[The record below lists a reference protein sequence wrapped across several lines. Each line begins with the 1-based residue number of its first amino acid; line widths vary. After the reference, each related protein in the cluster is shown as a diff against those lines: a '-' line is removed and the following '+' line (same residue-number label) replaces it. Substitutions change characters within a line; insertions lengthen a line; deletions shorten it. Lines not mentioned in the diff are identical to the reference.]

1 MHKQHPVFDHKTAIH
16 RTMDIII
23 DSGATK
29 GDWRVISPSGKE
41 VARILTKGT
50 NVSTMKMETIYRIIS
65 DATGLIRDLRHK
77 IENIYFYTA
86 GVITPEIEESLRS
99 AFRKTFP
106 TAEVEISND
115 LIAAARA
122 ACGRNHGIVAILGT
136 GSNSCLWDGEKIIQ
150 TVRSGGF
157 ILGDEGSA
165 AALGKAFISDLIK
178 GIVPGHIADD
188 FSKEYDSSYES
199 IVENVYR
206 SKTSP
211 SGYLGGLAPFI
222 MRYYEKDQYIRT
234 LVEDNF
240 RAFIQRSLKK
250 YDTTK
255 NPVGII
261 GGFGCALKDIF
272 SRIAQ
277 EEGIRISGFHSA
289 PIEGLID
296 YHRI

>member
-1 MHKQHPVFDHKTAIH
+1 MNN
-16 RTMDIII
+16 III
-23 DSGATK
+23 ESGATK

-41 VARILTKGT
+41 IARILTGGT
-50 NVSTMKMETIYRIIS
+50 NVSTMKIETVCQIIS
-65 DATGLIRDLRHK
+65 DAAGQIRNLGHD

-86 GVITPEIEESLRS
+86 GVVTPEIAASLTS
-99 AFRKTFP
+99 TFQSTFP
-106 TAEVEISND
+106 SANIDIAND
-115 LIAAARA
+115 LVAAARA
-122 ACGRNHGIVAILGT
+122 ACGRECGIVAILGT
-136 GSNSCLWDGEKIIQ
+136 GSNSCLWDGEKITR

-165 AALGKAFISDLIK
+165 AALGKAFVSDLIK
-178 GIVPGHIADD
+178 GLVPEYIATD
-188 FSKEYDSSYES
+188 FGREYDSSYEG

-234 LVEDNF
+234 LVENNF

>member
-1 MHKQHPVFDHKTAIH
+1 MNN
-16 RTMDIII
+16 III
-23 DSGATK
+23 ESGATK

-41 VARILTKGT
+41 VARILTGGT
-50 NVSTMKMETIYRIIS
+50 NVSTMKMDMVCQIIS
-65 DATGLIRDLRHK
+65 DASGQIHNLNHD

-86 GVITPEIEESLRS
+86 GVITPEIIASLTS
-99 AFRKTFP
+99 TFQSTFP
-106 TAEVEISND
+106 SAEVEIAND
-115 LIAAARA
+115 LVAAARA
-122 ACGRNHGIVAILGT
+122 ACGRNRGIVAILGT
-136 GSNSCLWDGEKIIQ
+136 GSNSCLWDGENIIQ

-165 AALGKAFISDLIK
+165 SALGKAFIADLIK
-178 GIVPGHIADD
+178 GLVPEYIAEN

-211 SGYLGGLAPFI
+211 SGYLGSFAPFI
-222 MRYYEKDQYIRT
+222 MRYYENDQYIRT

-272 SRIAQ
+272 CKVAQ
-277 EEGIRISGFHSA
+277 EEGIQISGFHST
-289 PIEGLID
+289 PIEGLIE
-296 YHRI
+296 YHQTR

>member
-1 MHKQHPVFDHKTAIH
+1 MN
-16 RTMDIII
+16 III
-23 DSGATK
+23 ESGATK
-29 GDWRVISPSGKE
+29 GDWRVISPTGKE

-65 DATGLIRDLRHK
+65 DATRLIRDLRHK

-86 GVITPEIEESLRS
+86 GVITPEIAESLRS
-99 AFRKTFP
+99 AFLKTFP
-106 TAEVEISND
+106 TAEVEIAND

-122 ACGRNHGIVAILGT
+122 ACGHDHGIVAILGT
-136 GSNSCLWDGEKIIQ
+136 GSNSCLWDGEKIVQ

-165 AALGKAFISDLIK
+165 TALGKAFISDLIK
-178 GIVPGHIADD
+178 GIVPPYIADD
-188 FSKEYDSSYES
+188 FGKEYDSRYES
-199 IVENVYR
+199 IVENIYH

-211 SGYLGGLAPFI
+211 SAYLGGFAPFI
-222 MRYYEKDQYIRT
+222 MRYYEKDKYVRT
-234 LVEDNF
+234 LVEENF

-277 EEGIRISGFHSA
+277 EEGIHISGFHSA
-289 PIEGLID
+289 PVERLID
-296 YHRI
+296 YHCI

>member
-1 MHKQHPVFDHKTAIH
+1 MSN
-16 RTMDIII
+16 III

-86 GVITPEIEESLRS
+86 GVITPEIAASLTS
-99 AFRKTFP
+99 AFQKIFP
-106 TAEVEISND
+106 SAKVEIAND

-122 ACGRNHGIVAILGT
+122 ACGRDCGIVAILGT
-136 GSNSCLWDGEKIIQ
+136 GSNSCLWDGENITQ

-165 AALGKAFISDLIK
+165 ATLGKTFIADLIK
-178 GIVPGHIADD
+178 GLVPEYIAED
-188 FSKEYDSSYES
+188 FGKEYDSSYET

-211 SGYLGGLAPFI
+211 SSYLGGLAPFI
-222 MRYYEKDQYIRT
+222 MRYYEKDQYMRN
-234 LVEDNF
+234 LVDNNF

-272 SRIAQ
+272 CKVAQ
-277 EEGIRISGFHSA
+277 EEGIQISGFHSA
-289 PIEGLID
+289 PIEGLIK
-296 YHRI
+296 YHQTR

>member
-1 MHKQHPVFDHKTAIH
+1 MHKV
-16 RTMDIII
+16 IIE
-23 DSGATK
+23 SGATK

-41 VARILTKGT
+41 VARILTGGT
-50 NVSTMKMETIYRIIS
+50 NVSTMKMETVCQTIS
-65 DATGLIRDLRHK
+65 DAAWQISNLGHE
-77 IENIYFYTA
+77 IEKVYFYTA
-86 GVITPEIEESLRS
+86 GVVTPEIAASLTSTFKSIFPS
-99 AFRKTFP
+99 A
-106 TAEVEISND
+106 EIEISND
-115 LIAAARA
+115 LVAAARA
-122 ACGRNHGIVAILGT
+122 ACGRNCGIVAILGT

-165 AALGKAFISDLIK
+165 AALGKAFIADLIK
-178 GIVPGHIADD
+178 GLVPEHIAED
-188 FSKEYDSSYES
+188 FGKEYDSSYES

-206 SKTSP
+206 SKSSP
-211 SGYLGGLAPFI
+211 SAYLGEFARFI
-222 MRYYEKDQYIRT
+222 MRYYESEEYIRN

-250 YDTTK
+250 YDTTR

-277 EEGIRISGFHSA
+277 EEGIRVSGFHSS
-289 PIEGLID
+289 PIEGLIV
-296 YHRI
+296 YHQTR

>member
-1 MHKQHPVFDHKTAIH
+1 MNN
-16 RTMDIII
+16 III
-23 DSGATK
+23 ESGATK

-41 VARILTKGT
+41 IARILTGGT
-50 NVSTMKMETIYRIIS
+50 NVSTMKMETICQIIS
-65 DATGLIRDLRHK
+65 DAAEQIHNLGHD

-86 GVITPEIEESLRS
+86 GVVTPEIVASLTS
-99 AFRKTFP
+99 TFQRVFP
-106 TAEVEISND
+106 YAKVEIAND

-122 ACGRNHGIVAILGT
+122 ACGHDCGIVAILGT

-165 AALGKAFISDLIK
+165 AVLGKAFVADLIK
-178 GIVPGHIADD
+178 GIVPEYIAEA
-188 FSKEYDSSYES
+188 FGREYDSSYEG

-222 MRYYEKDQYIRT
+222 VRYYERDEYVRN

-240 RAFIQRSLKK
+240 RAFIRRSLKK

-272 SRIAQ
+272 CKVAQ
-277 EEGIRISGFHSA
+277 EEGIQVSGFHSA
-289 PIEGLID
+289 PIEGLIA
-296 YHRI
+296 YHQQ

>member
-1 MHKQHPVFDHKTAIH
+1 MNN
-16 RTMDIII
+16 III
-23 DSGATK
+23 ESGATK

-41 VARILTKGT
+41 IARILTGGT
-50 NVSTMKMETIYRIIS
+50 NVSTMKIETVCQIIS
-65 DATGLIRDLRHK
+65 DAAGQIRNLGHD

-86 GVITPEIEESLRS
+86 GVVTPEIAASLTS
-99 AFRKTFP
+99 TFQSTFP
-106 TAEVEISND
+106 SANIDIAND
-115 LIAAARA
+115 LVAAARA
-122 ACGRNHGIVAILGT
+122 ACGRECGIVAILGT
-136 GSNSCLWDGEKIIQ
+136 GSNSCLWDGEKITR

-165 AALGKAFISDLIK
+165 AALGKAFVSDLIK
-178 GIVPGHIADD
+178 GLVPEYIAVD
-188 FSKEYDSSYES
+188 FGREYDSSYEG

-222 MRYYEKDQYIRT
+222 MRYYEKDQYVRN
-234 LVEDNF
+234 LVDDNF

-250 YDTTK
+250 YDTTE

-261 GGFGCALKDIF
+261 GGFGYALKDIF

-277 EEGIRISGFHSA
+277 EEGIRVSGFHSS
-289 PIEGLID
+289 PIEGLVV
-296 YHRI
+296 YHV

>member
-1 MHKQHPVFDHKTAIH
+1 MNN
-16 RTMDIII
+16 III
-23 DSGATK
+23 ESGATK

-41 VARILTKGT
+41 VSRILTGGT
-50 NVSTMKMETIYRIIS
+50 NVSTMKMETICQIIS
-65 DATGLIRDLRHK
+65 DAAVQIHNLNHD

-86 GVITPEIEESLRS
+86 GVITPEITASLTA
-99 AFRKTFP
+99 AFHSIFP
-106 TAEVEISND
+106 SSKVEIAND

-122 ACGRNHGIVAILGT
+122 ACGRNSGIVAILGT
-136 GSNSCLWDGEKIIQ
+136 GSNSCLWDGEKITQ
-150 TVRSGGF
+150 NVRSGGF

-165 AALGKAFISDLIK
+165 SALGKAFIADLIK
-178 GIVPGHIADD
+178 GIVPEYIADD
-188 FSKEYDSSYES
+188 FSKEYDSCYES

-211 SGYLGGLAPFI
+211 SGYLGGFAPFI
-222 MRYYEKDQYIRT
+222 MRYYENDQYIRT

-272 SRIAQ
+272 TRIAQ
-277 EEGIRISGFHSA
+277 EEGISISRFHST
-289 PIEGLID
+289 PIEGLIE
-296 YHRI
+296 YHQQ

>member
-1 MHKQHPVFDHKTAIH
+1 MNN
-16 RTMDIII
+16 III
-23 DSGATK
+23 ESGATK

-41 VARILTKGT
+41 IARILTGGT
-50 NVSTMKMETIYRIIS
+50 NVSTMKIETVCQIIS
-65 DATGLIRDLRHK
+65 DAAGQIRNLCHG

-86 GVITPEIEESLRS
+86 GVITPEIAASLTS
-99 AFRKTFP
+99 TFQSTFP
-106 TAEVEISND
+106 SANIEIAND
-115 LIAAARA
+115 LVAAARA
-122 ACGRNHGIVAILGT
+122 ACGRECGIVAILGT
-136 GSNSCLWDGEKIIQ
+136 GSNSCLWDGEKITR

-165 AALGKAFISDLIK
+165 AALGKAFVSDLIK
-178 GIVPGHIADD
+178 GIVPEYIAAD
-188 FSKEYDSSYES
+188 FGKEYDNSYEG

-211 SGYLGGLAPFI
+211 SGYLGGFAPFI
-222 MRYYEKDQYIRT
+222 MRYYEKEQYVRN
-234 LVEDNF
+234 LVDDNF

-261 GGFGCALKDIF
+261 GGFGYALRDIF

-277 EEGIRISGFHSA
+277 EEGIQISGFYSS
-289 PIEGLID
+289 PIEGLVD
-296 YHRI
+296 YHV

>member
-1 MHKQHPVFDHKTAIH
+1 MNN
-16 RTMDIII
+16 III
-23 DSGATK
+23 ESGATK

-41 VARILTKGT
+41 VSRILTGGT
-50 NVSTMKMETIYRIIS
+50 NVSTMKMETICQVIS
-65 DATGLIRDLRHK
+65 DAAMQIRNLNHD

-86 GVITPEIEESLRS
+86 GVITPEITASLTT
-99 AFRKTFP
+99 AFQSIFP
-106 TAEVEISND
+106 SSKVEIAND

-122 ACGRNHGIVAILGT
+122 ACGRNSGIVAILGT
-136 GSNSCLWDGEKIIQ
+136 GSNSCLWDGEKITQ
-150 TVRSGGF
+150 NVRSGGF

-165 AALGKAFISDLIK
+165 SALGKAFIADLIK
-178 GIVPGHIADD
+178 GLVPEYIAVD
-188 FSKEYDSSYES
+188 FGREYDSSYEG

-206 SKTSP
+206 SKASP

-222 MRYYEKDQYIRT
+222 MRYYEKEQYIRH
-234 LVEDNF
+234 LVDDNF

-272 SRIAQ
+272 CKVAQ
-277 EEGIRISGFHSA
+277 EEGIQISGFHST
-289 PIEGLID
+289 PIEGLIE
-296 YHRI
+296 YHQTR

>member
-1 MHKQHPVFDHKTAIH
+1 MN
-16 RTMDIII
+16 III

-50 NVSTMKMETIYRIIS
+50 NVSTMKLETIYRIID
-65 DATGLIRDLRHK
+65 DATGLIRDLHHK

-99 AFRKTFP
+99 AFQKTFP
-106 TAEVEISND
+106 AAEVEIAND

-122 ACGRNHGIVAILGT
+122 ACGHAPGIVAILGT

-165 AALGKAFISDLIK
+165 SALGRAFISDLIK
-178 GIVPGHIADD
+178 GLVPAHIATD
-188 FSKEYDSSYES
+188 FSKEYDCSYET

-206 SKTSP
+206 PKTSP
-211 SGYLGGLAPFI
+211 SGYLGAFAPFI
-222 MRYYEKDQYIRT
+222 MRYYETDQYIRAF
-234 LVEDNF
+234 VDENF

-277 EEGIRISGFHSA
+277 EEGIRISGFHST